1 MTALVRS
8 LSAAPA
14 IVKLSSSGLSIEEIE
29 GLLGE
34 LVCAARSHEGDVLRG
49 AEEISQFLYG
59 RPDRERQV
67 YELGRAG
74 VITLFKM
81 GAVWC
86 ARRSTLTAELA
97 SLECAARTNT

>member
-34 LVCAARSHEGDVLRG
+34 LVWAARGHEGDVLRG
-49 AEEISQFLYG
+49 AE
-59 RPDRERQV
+59 ERQV

-97 SLECAARTNT
+97 SLERAARTNTEA